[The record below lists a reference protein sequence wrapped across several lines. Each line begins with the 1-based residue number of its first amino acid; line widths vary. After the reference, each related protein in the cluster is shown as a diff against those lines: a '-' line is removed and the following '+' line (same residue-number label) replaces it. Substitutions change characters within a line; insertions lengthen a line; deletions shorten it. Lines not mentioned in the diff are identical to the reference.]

1 MKLGMST
8 NRQKPA
14 SKINPTRNT
23 GPWVDGIGSICGY
36 PDCDTCHVS
45 TAVILPGMH
54 SKSLQMLW
62 KYGPFQKRAV
72 FKSRGHSKKNPGEEQ
87 ISQLYENPNDHP
99 QYDG

>member
-1 MKLGMST
+1 
-8 NRQKPA
+8 
-14 SKINPTRNT
+14 
-23 GPWVDGIGSICGY
+23 
-36 PDCDTCHVS
+36 
-45 TAVILPGMH
+45 MH